1 MATID
6 TEEFDE
12 LLNEGGDIT
21 PYMDMTTARRPNQ
34 ECAARRISMDVP
46 EEMVRGLDRAAARM
60 GVNRQ
65 AVIKVWLTERL
76 DQEAERQAARDRA
89 TLWHTV

>member
-12 LLNEGGDIT
+12 LFDKGGDIT
-21 PYMDMTTARRPNQ
+21 PYMDMSTARRPNQ
-34 ECAARRISMDVP
+34 ERAARRISMDVP

-76 DQEAERQAARDRA
+76 DQEAERQAVRNRA
-89 TLWHTV
+89 TV